1 MKYSKSSVSKEKEVK
16 KYRLQSILKLH
27 NKIHNENLK
36 VIAAKGLSLYK
47 LTSGKQTTSLEIINH
62 KLNEMLNLL
71 ADCGMHHEA
80 VMLKSKDLQLAS
92 EQESLQEL
100 FALVTSFNLD
110 TRTKNSKSCSC
121 GSSNHT
127 HTEPSIKYT
136 SEPLGHGQKVITA
149 EVSATSLEDAINQLL
164 KEIKEGKIKW
174 K

>member
-1 MKYSKSSVSKEKEVK
+1 MKYSKSNDSKEKEVK

-36 VIAAKGLSLYK
+36 VVAAKGLSLFK
-47 LTSGKQTTSLEIINH
+47 LITDKRTTSLEIINH

-92 EQESLQEL
+92 EQEKLKEL
-100 FALVTSFNLD
+100 FTLVTSFNLE
-110 TRTKNSKSCSC
+110 TKSKDSKSCSC

-127 HTEPSIKYT
+127 HSEPSIKYT
-136 SEPLGHGQKVITA
+136 SESLGEGHKVITA
-149 EVSATSLEDAINQLL
+149 AVSANSLEDAINQLL
-164 KEIKEGKIKW
+164 KEIKEGKIK
-174 K
+174 

>member
-36 VIAAKGLSLYK
+36 VVAAKGLSLYK
-47 LTSGKQTTSLEIINH
+47 LTSGKQATSLEIINH

-92 EQESLQEL
+92 EQERLKEL
-100 FALVTSFNLD
+100 FTLVTSFNLE
-110 TRTKNSKSCSC
+110 TKTKDSKSCSC

-127 HTEPSIKYT
+127 HSEPSIKYT
-136 SEPLGHGQKVITA
+136 SESLGQGNRVFTA
-149 EVSATSLEDAINQLL
+149 EVSATSLEEAVNQVL
-164 KEIKEGKIKW
+164 KDIKEGKIK
-174 K
+174 

>member
-1 MKYSKSSVSKEKEVK
+1 MKYSKSNDSKEKEVK

-36 VIAAKGLSLYK
+36 VVAAKGLSLYK
-47 LTSGKQTTSLEIINH
+47 LTAGKQTASLEIINH

-80 VMLKSKDLQLAS
+80 VLLKSKDLQLAS
-92 EQESLQEL
+92 EQEKLKEL
-100 FALVTSFNLD
+100 FALVTSFNLE
-110 TRTKNSKSCSC
+110 TKSKDSKSCSC

-127 HTEPSIKYT
+127 HSEPSIKYT
-136 SEPLGHGQKVITA
+136 SESLGQGNRVFTA
-149 EVSATSLEDAINQLL
+149 EVSATSLEEAVNQVL
-164 KEIKEGKIKW
+164 KDIKEGKIKW

>member
-1 MKYSKSSVSKEKEVK
+1 MKYSKSNDSKEKEVK

-36 VIAAKGLSLYK
+36 VVAAKGLSLFR
-47 LTSGKQTTSLEIINH
+47 LTASEQRPSLETLNH

-92 EQESLQEL
+92 EQESLKEL
-100 FALVTSFNLD
+100 FALVTTFNLE
-110 TRTKNSKSCSC
+110 TKTKDSKSCSC

-127 HTEPSIKYT
+127 HSVSGIKYR
-136 SEPLGHGQKVITA
+136 SESLGQGNKLITA
-149 EVSATSLEDAINQLL
+149 EVSATSLEEAVNQVL
-164 KEIKEGKIKW
+164 KDIKEGKIK
-174 K
+174 

>member
-1 MKYSKSSVSKEKEVK
+1 MKYSKSKDSKEKEVK

-47 LTSGKQTTSLEIINH
+47 LTGSKQTTPLEIINH
-62 KLNEMLNLL
+62 KLHEMLNLL

-100 FALVTSFNLD
+100 FTLVTSFSLE
-110 TRTKNSKSCSC
+110 TKTKNSKSCSC

-127 HTEPSIKYT
+127 HSEPSIKYS
-136 SEPLGHGQKVITA
+136 SESLGQGQKLITA
-149 EVSATSLEDAINQLL
+149 EVSAYSLEEAINQIL
-164 KEIKEGKIKW
+164 KEIKEGKIK
-174 K
+174 

>member
-1 MKYSKSSVSKEKEVK
+1 MKYSKSNDSKEKEVK

-110 TRTKNSKSCSC
+110 TMIKNSKSCSC

-136 SEPLGHGQKVITA
+136 SESLGQGKKVFTA
-149 EVSATSLEDAINQLL
+149 EVSATSLEEAIKQVL

>member
-1 MKYSKSSVSKEKEVK
+1 MKYSKSNDSKEKEVK

-36 VIAAKGLSLYK
+36 IVASKGLSLYK
-47 LTSGKQTTSLEIINH
+47 LTAGKETASLEIINH

-80 VMLKSKDLQLAS
+80 VMFKSKDLQLAS
-92 EQESLQEL
+92 EQESLKEL
-100 FALVTSFNLD
+100 FALVSSFNLE
-110 TRTKNSKSCSC
+110 TKTKDSKTCSC

-127 HTEPSIKYT
+127 QTVSGIKYT
-136 SEPLGHGQKVITA
+136 SESLGEGHKVITA

-164 KEIKEGKIKW
+164 KEIKEGKIK
-174 K
+174 

>member
-1 MKYSKSSVSKEKEVK
+1 MKYSKSNDSKEKEVK

-36 VIAAKGLSLYK
+36 VIAVKGISLYK
-47 LTSGKQTTSLEIINH
+47 LTSGKQATSLEIINH

-71 ADCGMHHEA
+71 ADCGMHHEE
-80 VMLKSKDLQLAS
+80 VLLKSKDLHLAS
-92 EQESLQEL
+92 EQESLKEL
-100 FALVTSFNLD
+100 FTLVTSFNLE
-110 TRTKNSKSCSC
+110 TKTKDSKSCSC

-127 HTEPSIKYT
+127 QTVSGIKYT
-136 SEPLGHGQKVITA
+136 SESLGQGQKVITA